1 VRFLNLWLW
10 AALLGFLSLLL
21 LRLLRGSS
29 AEPAAAV
36 FVLAIAGMNPLA
48 KPFLTT
54 GMSGRA
60 LGELAALTGIGFAAA
75 WLAAKAAAP
84 LARLHPWAVPLAGCL
99 LLTACGTNGS
109 QKAPTPPPQSGVPV
123 MASATTDAAVNPNMT
138 AEQWLNLSL
147 AAYRGGHFLEC
158 IGAAQTAIRLKP
170 DYAPAWNNIAAAYSS
185 LHLYDLAIPA
195 AQEAL
200 RLDPSSTLARNNL
213 NWAVEQKRLAAKP

>member
-1 VRFLNLWLW
+1 
-10 AALLGFLSLLL
+10 
-21 LRLLRGSS
+21 
-29 AEPAAAV
+29 
-36 FVLAIAGMNPLA
+36 
-48 KPFLTT
+48 
-54 GMSGRA
+54 
-60 LGELAALTGIGFAAA
+60 
-75 WLAAKAAAP
+75 
-84 LARLHPWAVPLAGCL
+84 
-99 LLTACGTNGS
+99 
-109 QKAPTPPPQSGVPV
+109 